1 MKKVLLFLIVI
12 TFGWGVKAQCPLTE
26 AVDFTATD
34 VHGTEIHL
42 FDILD
47 SGQYVLIDFFFTTC
61 GPCQQVTPK
70 IKESYIAMGC
80 NMYDVFYMEI
90 ATGDSEAACLNWVNN
105 YGIEY
110 PTISGVAGGTSICGQ
125 YGIQYY
131 PNIILIAPDRSIV
144 IQDLWPVS
152 NAQTVINALEQ
163 YGLQQHDCTEVDVNE
178 FADEWSLFPNPAN
191 NNVTLKGENLGTV
204 SLYNALGQ
212 KIDAF
217 EADGNELTFPTN
229 RYPNGVYLVKVA
241 ETTHRLIINH
251 Q

>member
-1 MKKVLLFLIVI
+1 M
-12 TFGWGVKAQCPLTE
+12 
-26 AVDFTATD
+26 
-34 VHGTEIHL
+34 
-42 FDILD
+42 
-47 SGQYVLIDFFFTTC
+47 
-61 GPCQQVTPK
+61 
-70 IKESYIAMGC
+70 
-80 NMYDVFYMEI
+80 
-90 ATGDSEAACLNWVNN
+90 
-105 YGIEY
+105 
-110 PTISGVAGGTSICGQ
+110 
-125 YGIQYY
+125 
-131 PNIILIAPDRSIV
+131 
-144 IQDLWPVS
+144 
-152 NAQTVINALEQ
+152 TVINALEQ

-191 NNVTLKGENLGTV
+191 NYVTLKGENLGTV